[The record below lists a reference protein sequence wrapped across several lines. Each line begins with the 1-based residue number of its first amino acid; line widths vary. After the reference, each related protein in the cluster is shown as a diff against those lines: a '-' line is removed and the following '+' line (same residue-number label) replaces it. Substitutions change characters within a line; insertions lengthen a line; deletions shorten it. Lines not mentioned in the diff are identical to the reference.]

1 MNKSSENAKKLWLT
15 LALLTVAI
23 VLAIGMDSISFP
35 TFSSDPTED
44 AVLTE
49 STDTPSSDD
58 TAQPPA
64 LSVEIIT
71 GDTDTVSEDA
81 TLSITF
87 LGESAPGS
95 PYGTTAYGSLNAL
108 TAEQGAAYFFSALS
122 SVLTEDD
129 LTVLANSCTFTDTP
143 VTGDSG
149 CSAPTE
155 NLSVFSEGYIDV
167 VAHLSPEIS
176 DTAQDAV
183 DLYTAAGLTAAVS
196 GTVHV
201 IDRHGIRTAILYEQI
216 SKNADAAHLASKI
229 QEIKKTVDY
238 VILYFYGGEADSHT
252 PEEWLRTTLQSC
264 IRAGVSLAIGVGP
277 DVLRPMETFEG
288 GTIVYSL
295 GSLVDGSAL
304 VPENA
309 TVLLQAELSRG
320 ETGEILSEIRIIPCH
335 VYKDVWQPAVMTEEA
350 DIQRVHQFLKGEA
363 PLPVNIDIQ

>member
-1 MNKSSENAKKLWLT
+1 MNKSNENTKKLWLT
-15 LALLTVAI
+15 LALLAVAI
-23 VLAIGMDSISFP
+23 VLAIGMDSIPFP
-35 TFSSDPTED
+35 AFSSDPGKNIQDED
-44 AVLTE
+44 SIDGIL
-49 STDTPSSDD
+49 SSDSKPD
-58 TAQPPA
+58 APV
-64 LSVEIIT
+64 SVELIT
-71 GDTDTVSEDA
+71 GDADTVSEDT

-87 LGESAPGS
+87 LGECAPGS
-95 PYGTTAYGSLNAL
+95 PYGTKAYGSLNAL
-108 TAEQGAAYFFSALS
+108 TDEQGAAYYFSALS
-122 SVLTEDD
+122 SLLSGDD

-143 VTGDSG
+143 VTEDSG

-229 QEIKKTVDY
+229 QEIKKTADY
-238 VILYFYGGEADSHT
+238 VILYFYGGEAASHT
-252 PEEWLRTTLQSC
+252 PEEWLRAALQSC